1 MIPCNNAYGPK
12 DLDMGYA
19 ANRLGLD
26 EWVIRKRLHKLKD
39 VWGLG
44 GADRVTICLHD
55 GLVYVSDSEDEIGDL
70 HDA

>member
-1 MIPCNNAYGPK
+1 MAFV
-12 DLDMGYA
+12 

-26 EWVIRKRLHKLKD
+26 ERVIGKRLHKLKD
-39 VWGLG
+39 AWGLG
-44 GADRVTICLHD
+44 GADRVTICLDD